1 MHNSFLPGTG
11 ASRCNQPCFN
21 RDPSL
26 DLGLR
31 VPIVTSR
38 ATSGAPRPTVSPFH
52 ALIYWRKP
60 SPFFTPLRLCVL
72 CNSYYNEQLTESL
85 EAPSD
90 HQTIR
95 CVQQELT
102 HSHQLNPL
110 STYMRPRRAF
120 LTISVLLV
128 CRSVRLTNLCNQTSG
143 CDEVKSE
150 CTIQCG

>member
-11 ASRCNQPCFN
+11 ASRCNQPCFV

-38 ATSGAPRPTVSPFH
+38 ATGAPRPTVSPFH
-52 ALIYWRKP
+52 ALIYWREP

-85 EAPSD
+85 EALSVY
-90 HQTIR
+90 QTTR

-102 HSHQLNPL
+102 FSHPSPL
-110 STYMRPRRAF
+110 STYMRPRRAY

-128 CRSVRLTNLCNQTSG
+128 CRSVRLPKLGN
-143 CDEVKSE
+143 
-150 CTIQCG
+150 